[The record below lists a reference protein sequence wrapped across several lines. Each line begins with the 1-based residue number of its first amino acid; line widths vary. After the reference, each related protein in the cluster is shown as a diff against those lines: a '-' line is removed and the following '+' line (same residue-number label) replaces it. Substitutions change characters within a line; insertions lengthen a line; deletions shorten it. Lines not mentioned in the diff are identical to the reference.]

1 MALRIDVRMWTV
13 LAALALPG
21 CNGCTKEPPP
31 GDTDPIGVDPEADPH
46 DVGSWLSMRVMPDG
60 RPAVSFYD
68 RTSDALG
75 FAVGTMNDG
84 AVTWA
89 VEPVDSYPD
98 ATGLNPG
105 DAGKYS
111 SMAVASDGT
120 VWVVYQDSSNGVL
133 KYATRAPTGG
143 WTIGNADTG
152 GGPSY
157 DSGYWASVAIDPS
170 GNPVAAHYDAAKG
183 TLRVARWNGTAFTA
197 AVAYEGTD
205 FTPTDTAVE
214 SVSGNA
220 GEYTRIVIAADGTE
234 YIAFYDR
241 AWGALRLASGNV
253 GGHSVEVVDEAALA
267 AGANVGQW
275 PDLLVDG
282 ASVSIAY
289 HDVTNQDLKLATGR
303 AGGPWDIE
311 TVDSGDHV
319 GADSAIYGSASDPG
333 IVYFDGAN
341 NDMKLARSSGGGWA
355 LETVGSTGAAVGFH
369 NETVE
374 VEGVRYVASYD
385 YTTRS
390 IWFSALP

>member
-1 MALRIDVRMWTV
+1 MRVSAPLCVVPAWALLVAFT
-13 LAALALPG
+13 LPG
-21 CNGCTKEPPP
+21 CNGCRKEPPADD
-31 GDTDPIGVDPEADPH
+31 DTDPIGVDAEPDPH
-46 DVGSWLSMRVMPDG
+46 DIGSWLSMRVMPDG
-60 RPAVSFYD
+60 RPAISFYD

-75 FAVGTMNDG
+75 FAIGTLNDG
-84 AVTWA
+84 VVSWSI
-89 VEPVDSYPD
+89 EQVDSYPD

-120 VWVVYQDSSNGVL
+120 VWVVYQDTSNGVL
-133 KYATRAPTGG
+133 KYAKREKTGA

-157 DSGYWASVAIDPS
+157 DSGYWASVAIDPA

-183 TLRVARWNGTAFTA
+183 SLRVARWTGTAFTA
-197 AVAYEGTD
+197 AVVYEGTD
-205 FTPTDTAVE
+205 YASTDTAVE

-220 GEYTRIVIAADGTE
+220 GEYARIAIASDGTE

-253 GGHSVEVVDEAALA
+253 GGYSIEVVDDTSD
-267 AGANVGQW
+267 VGQW
-275 PDLLVDG
+275 PDVMVDG
-282 ASVSIAY
+282 ASVAIAY
-289 HDVTNQDLKLATGR
+289 HDVSNQDLKLAKGR
-303 AGGPWDIE
+303 AGGPWNVE

-319 GADSAIYGSASDPG
+319 GADSAIYGTGSEPG

-341 NDMKLARSSGGGWA
+341 NDMKLARMSGASWA
-355 LETVGSTGAAVGFH
+355 LETVGTAGAAVGYH

-374 VEGVRYVASYD
+374 IDGTRYVASYD
-385 YTTRS
+385 YTNRTV
-390 IWFSALP
+390 WFSALP